1 MSDPQ
6 KTNDSININFD
17 VRYKEGKVD
26 QMIMKLGATVAIE
39 NQNTLGETLN
49 KTLKHSLLRIKFMFD
64 QIPMKKGNTI
74 VNFDEFIESA
84 IKKMEDKNDWDK
96 IHK

>member
-1 MSDPQ
+1 MSEQ
-6 KTNDSININFD
+6 NQTNDSININFD

-49 KTLKHSLLRIKFMFD
+49 KTLKHLLLRIKFMFD
-64 QIPMKKGNTI
+64 QIPMKQGISTM
-74 VNFDEFIESA
+74 VNVDDFIASV
-84 IKKMEDKNDWDK
+84 IKKLEDENCA
-96 IHK
+96 